1 MQVVPLHRDPR
12 PHEASEAETNAITAF
27 LSLNVAEFKKLA
39 RFGGGAVC
47 KL

>member
-1 MQVVPLHRDPR
+1 LYRYTAIRD
-12 PHEASEAETNAITAF
+12 HMKLSEAETNAITAF